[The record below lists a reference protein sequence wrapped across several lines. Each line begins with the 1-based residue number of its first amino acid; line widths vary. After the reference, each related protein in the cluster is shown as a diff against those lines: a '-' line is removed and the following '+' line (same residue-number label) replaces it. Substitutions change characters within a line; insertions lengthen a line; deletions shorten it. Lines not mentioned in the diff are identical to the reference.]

1 MAKALHRPAKG
12 DRMTADATSERA
24 PDNRTAPDD
33 GIDTDAI
40 GLDDLL
46 TAGHVDPEIFDTIN
60 RRMEQLLDRATQQQ
74 HERWQQDDEI
84 EYADK
89 GLEKAVRRREY

>member
-1 MAKALHRPAKG
+1 MAKALHRPGNGERK
-12 DRMTADATSERA
+12 TADATGE
-24 PDNRTAPDD
+24 TAPDD